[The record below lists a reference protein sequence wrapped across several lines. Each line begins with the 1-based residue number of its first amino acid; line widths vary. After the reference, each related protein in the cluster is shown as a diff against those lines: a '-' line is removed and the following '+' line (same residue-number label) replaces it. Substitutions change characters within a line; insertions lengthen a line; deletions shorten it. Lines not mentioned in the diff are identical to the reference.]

1 MANATKRS
9 QTATARH
16 GRRVLQRPIVATVL
30 TGRVY
35 AALREQQ
42 GGREAAALVLAQ
54 PFRTAFRAELFR

>member
-1 MANATKRS
+1 MANATKTS
-9 QTATARH
+9 QTAIARR

-35 AALREQQ
+35 AALRQEQD
-42 GGREAAALVLAQ
+42 GREAAALELAQ